1 MTRHTI
7 RRVVFQILFALESNS
22 ETNIK
27 ELYTEIQSED
37 ETRVDSEMPSYLETL
52 VNGVSTQK
60 EELDQVIA
68 SHLSNK
74 WSISR
79 LNKTD
84 LLILR
89 IAIYEAKFADGV
101 PARVAINEALQLSK
115 EFSDEKSRRFIN
127 GVLSN
132 LVTET
137 NNDAEQSN

>member
-7 RRVVFQILFALESNS
+7 RRIVFQILFALESNP
-22 ETNIK
+22 ETNIE
-27 ELYTEIQSED
+27 ELYTQIQSE
-37 ETRVDSEMPSYLETL
+37 SEANDIGVIPVYLTEL
-52 VNGVSTQK
+52 VNGVVSKK
-60 EELDQVIA
+60 EELNQVIT

-89 IAIYEAKFADGV
+89 IAIYEAQFEDGV
-101 PARVAINEALQLSK
+101 PKKVAINEALQLSK

-132 LVTET
+132 LITEKQ
-137 NNDAEQSN
+137 NDAE

>member
-7 RRVVFQILFALESNS
+7 RRIVFQILFALESNS
-22 ETNIK
+22 ETNIE
-27 ELYTEIQSED
+27 ELYTQIQSE
-37 ETRVDSEMPSYLETL
+37 SEANDAGVMPVYLTEL
-52 VNGVSTQK
+52 VNGVVSKK
-60 EELDQVIA
+60 EELDQVIT

-74 WSISR
+74 WSIAR

-89 IAIYEAKFADGV
+89 IAIYEAKFEDGV
-101 PARVAINEALQLSK
+101 PKKVAINEALQLSK

-132 LVTET
+132 LITEEK
-137 NNDAEQSN
+137 NEAE

>member
-7 RRVVFQILFALESNS
+7 RRIVFQILFALESNS
-22 ETNIK
+22 ETNIA
-27 ELYTEIQSED
+27 ELYTQIQSED
-37 ETRVDSEMPSYLETL
+37 KTNVDAEMPVYLTKL
-52 VNGVSTQK
+52 VEGVSAKK
-60 EELDQVIA
+60 EELDQVITA
-68 SHLSNK
+68 HLSSK

-89 IAIYEAKFADGV
+89 IAIYEAKFEDGV
-101 PARVAINEALQLSK
+101 PEKVAVNEALQLSK

-132 LVTET
+132 LITEK
-137 NNDAEQSN
+137 NDTQ